1 MHQQD
6 TARMTDD
13 DTSDGGE
20 VNSTA
25 ATREPKE
32 GYNSEDCPVD
42 DDDAAKHIFME
53 NVVNYTTLS
62 FLNPVALML
71 QLRPIAK
78 MMMRMELKTNNPSLP
93 SFFLCIPS
101 PDFSSGANPLTTS
114 NRSAD
119 LAIYVHD
126 VPLGTCLF
134 GG

>member
-42 DDDAAKHIFME
+42 DDDDAA
-53 NVVNYTTLS
+53 TTEQ
-62 FLNPVALML
+62 FAIQRGGPKKAALNARQQYGVSAVARA
-71 QLRPIAK
+71 QSRK
-78 MMMRMELKTNNPSLP
+78 R
-93 SFFLCIPS
+93 
-101 PDFSSGANPLTTS
+101 
-114 NRSAD
+114 RSQ
-119 LAIYVHD
+119 
-126 VPLGTCLF
+126 
-134 GG
+134 